1 MQLPG
6 KYNRMVG
13 EFKLE
18 DDETDKIKIEVFEE
32 KAKLYG
38 DEV

>member
-1 MQLPG
+1 MKLTSS
-6 KYNRMVG
+6 YERMVG

-18 DDETDKIKIEVFEE
+18 NDEGDKIKIDVFEE
-32 KAKLYG
+32 KALLYG